1 MPASDREAQSR
12 QQPSGP
18 AAPRPLSTAVSMR
31 DLLAS
36 CAAATAVSTPP
47 TEPRGPRTPVPETRR
62 TRTHRPGTHRD
73 AA

>member
-1 MPASDREAQSR
+1 MSASERVAQSR
-12 QQPSGP
+12 QQSSEP
-18 AAPRPLSTAVSMR
+18 AAAAPLPTAVSMR

-47 TEPRGPRTPVPETRR
+47 GDSHRPKTLGPGGHVPD
-62 TRTHRPGTHRD
+62 THRPGAHRD